1 MRPPK
6 PFIKAGA
13 INLSKMDRLAE
24 QSEKVDIY
32 FMHISMME
40 IDPIMEELRELEEL
54 EFHIHRMC
62 EEAWGED
69 LAWYNEEMRPDCRW
83 SVGADDQEIMV
94 WDFEKGGNRM
104 FPRNKLDNPNFNISK
119 IFEEP
124 DTNRPRK
131 SVQEGG
137 YPILNNKVYNCWEW
151 PATNWLQACLTRQL
165 NAVEEGNAPQGTQTR
180 INIQPTMSGYSVQLA
195 LGARMHV
202 SRVYMVITL

>member
-40 IDPIMEELRELEEL
+40 INLIMEELRELEEL
-54 EFHIHRMC
+54 EFHVHRMC

-83 SVGADDQEIMV
+83 SIGTDNQEITV

-104 FPRNKLDNPNFNISK
+104 FSRNKLDDPNFNISK

-137 YPILNNKVYNCWEW
+137 YPILDNEVYNRWEW
-151 PATNWLQACLTRQL
+151 PATTWLQACLTRQL
-165 NAVEEGNAPQGTQTR
+165 NAVDEGNAPQGTQTR
-180 INIQPTMSGYSVQLA
+180 INIQPTMSDT
-195 LGARMHV
+195 
-202 SRVYMVITL
+202 VYN